1 MKKIMIILIPLFLL
15 ACTTSNTS
23 NDNYIT
29 KQEFDEYKSSM
40 EQFIK
45 FSNENIHTNQKE
57 LTTKTDKHQL
67 DINALVKDLDS
78 LYQKVSST
86 QNYED
91 AEVLKN
97 MIIKV
102 EALETKTEQLSKS
115 TSSDKHTHS
124 SIPSHTHTSSS
135 YIPSHTHTSIPSH
148 THPSSSS
155 NGNNA
160 DLENLEYKLKGM
172 LSDLKKLCSTSI
184 PVLKGYGNNQYWSS
198 ESLVYCK
205 YVPYLY

>member
-15 ACTTSNTS
+15 ACTTSNAN

-29 KQEFDEYKSSM
+29 KEEFDEYKSSM

-45 FSNENIHTNQKE
+45 FNNENIATNQKE

-78 LYQKVSST
+78 LYQKVST
-86 QNYED
+86 AQNYED
-91 AEVLKN
+91 AEVLKEL
-97 MIIKV
+97 IIKV
-102 EALETKTEQLSKS
+102 EALETQTGQLSKS

-135 YIPSHTHTSIPSH
+135 YIPSHTHTSNI
-148 THPSSSS
+148 S
-155 NGNNA
+155 NG
-160 DLENLEYKLKGM
+160 LSSGVI
-172 LSDLKKLCSTSI
+172 SDLKQLCYAKVFVQKRTLGGSI
-184 PVLKGYGNNQYWSS
+184 YWDEEYLINCNAIQY
-198 ESLVYCK
+198 LD
-205 YVPYLY
+205 